1 MSTERCGTGDER
13 SNRAVRATVN
23 LAICTAGDVITVDKP
38 VNSTSHSSG
47 TSFALQN
54 IVASVKI
61 GRGFQVNRV
70 ELQIVDISRRA
81 EVFFLSF

>member
-1 MSTERCGTGDER
+1 M
-13 SNRAVRATVN
+13 A
-23 LAICTAGDVITVDKP
+23 

-47 TSFALQN
+47 TSLALQN

-70 ELQIVDISRRA
+70 ELQIVDISRHA
-81 EVFFLSF
+81 EVFFFLSRFR